1 MKFNY
6 QSYANKSGIYKITNT
21 HTNRIYIGQAK
32 SFKKRWYQH
41 SVTLKANKHANPF
54 LQKDYN
60 KCKEE
65 LGHDDFLIFEVLEVM
80 EGSTKQQR
88 TEREQVYIDQ
98 NFDNKELCYNLQKKA
113 SIADRSCFSKTP
125 EETKKKLSDSSKLIW
140 KSKPED
146 EKREIWDKISA
157 AQKLNSEFYSEQSKK
172 LWEDEEYKKK
182 VLEKS
187 QMTFKTEE
195 YKKKQSESQKKRW
208 TDEAYKA
215 KVSEERKKMWADEEF
230 KAKRAEALK
239 NPEVKQKSKD
249 SAKKRFLE
257 GRNEAFLKHAFKPKP
272 RAVLDPSGN
281 EIVIEN
287 IKQFCIENNFDYLK
301 FRKIFYSNSAVYQGY
316 KNINTNNVLKKQ

>member
-1 MKFNY
+1 L
-6 QSYANKSGIYKITNT
+6 
-21 HTNRIYIGQAK
+21 YI
-32 SFKKRWYQH
+32 
-41 SVTLKANKHANPF
+41 L
-54 LQKDYN
+54 
-60 KCKEE
+60 
-65 LGHDDFLIFEVLEVM
+65 
-80 EGSTKQQR
+80 
-88 TEREQVYIDQ
+88 
-98 NFDNKELCYNLQKKA
+98 
-113 SIADRSCFSKTP
+113 SKNP
-125 EETKKKLSDSSKLIW
+125 EETKKKISDSSKLIW

-257 GRNEAFLKHAFKPKP
+257 GRNEAILKHAFKPKP
-272 RAVLDPSGN
+272 RTVLDPSGN